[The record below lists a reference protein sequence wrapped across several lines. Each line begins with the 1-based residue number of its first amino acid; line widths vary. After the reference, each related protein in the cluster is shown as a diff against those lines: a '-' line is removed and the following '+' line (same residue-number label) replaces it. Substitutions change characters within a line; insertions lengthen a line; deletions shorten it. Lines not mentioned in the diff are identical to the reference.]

1 MYLIM
6 LACESINLFG
16 DILLFFLLILV
27 ILVFHFRWLV
37 GAFSILGMLDT
48 GNPVQ
53 ILGDFAILLLFLGI

>member
-16 DILLFFLLILV
+16 GILLFFLLILV
-27 ILVFHFRWLV
+27 ILVFHFWWLV
-37 GAFSILGMLDT
+37 GAFSVLEMLDT

-53 ILGDFAILLLFLGI
+53 ILGDFAILLLSLGI